1 MSHLFWTASQ
11 LPSKSLLA
19 LCSCI
24 HLVITSFLH
33 IPVLTISHTRTKT
46 YKCSFIFGDSGNV
59 NTKWKTSCG
68 IFHPISIRSAK
79 KRFLPWREEGVRGL
93 IDQRQA
99 NLLCP
104 VSGSVK
110 HRALRGFIREEMPS
124 DPMLTAG
131 PETGK
136 GHWGH
141 NRDSFTPHRTAP
153 QEGEVGSC
161 WGRWVAKQPLYEKP
175 ESRQRYHSW
184 YHVCQESRHSSMW
197 LGELDLP

>member
-1 MSHLFWTASQ
+1 MKNKLQHISPNQHQVCKKNASC
-11 LPSKSLLA
+11 L
-19 LCSCI
+19 
-24 HLVITSFLH
+24 
-33 IPVLTISHTRTKT
+33 
-46 YKCSFIFGDSGNV
+46 GG
-59 NTKWKTSCG
+59 
-68 IFHPISIRSAK
+68 
-79 KRFLPWREEGVRGL
+79 EEGVQGL

-110 HRALRGFIREEMPS
+110 HRTLRGFIREEMPS

-136 GHWGH
+136 GQWGH

-161 WGRWVAKQPLYEKP
+161 WGSMSLRWLNSHCMKSLSPSNDIIDDITCVRSLDTQ
-175 ESRQRYHSW
+175 
-184 YHVCQESRHSSMW
+184 VCGLENLIFINVLSSSANVYS
-197 LGELDLP
+197 EHNF

>member
-1 MSHLFWTASQ
+1 M
-11 LPSKSLLA
+11 
-19 LCSCI
+19 
-24 HLVITSFLH
+24 
-33 IPVLTISHTRTKT
+33 
-46 YKCSFIFGDSGNV
+46 
-59 NTKWKTSCG
+59 
-68 IFHPISIRSAK
+68 
-79 KRFLPWREEGVRGL
+79 RGL

-131 PETGK
+131 SETGK

-161 WGRWVAKQPLYEKP
+161 WGQ
-175 ESRQRYHSW
+175 
-184 YHVCQESRHSSMW
+184 
-197 LGELDLP
+197 